1 MPGRSNESESS
12 HQAHVRNAVA
22 LSDLDSAIIRILQ
35 ADGRRAAAQIARETG
50 ATERVVRRRLTE
62 LRDEGII
69 QITTVADPVVLGYR
83 SLALLAIRTDRSR
96 APSEV
101 AAEIA
106 RLDACDYAVVLTGRF
121 DVLVEI
127 VCRDAPELLRTI
139 EDQVLRSP
147 GVGSVETFP
156 YLELHYQEPMWDK
169 ARSKSAADG
178 VGREVVALDDVDR
191 ALVRELS
198 ADGRAAFRDLSERLG
213 VSETQVRAR
222 VQRLTSSGAVRVM
235 AITKPRSLGFDT
247 LAWLGITVAPG
258 VTVAEVADRL
268 ADVPAIAYLVIT
280 GGAFDILAEAVCVDL
295 ADLARLLDSEVR
307 RLSGVARVEAMVCL
321 DQHYERL
328 RPLI

>member
-1 MPGRSNESESS
+1 MPGRRNGGQPSDRPY
-12 HQAHVRNAVA
+12 VRTAVA
-22 LSDLDSAIIRILQ
+22 LSELDSAIIRILQ
-35 ADGRRAAAQIARETG
+35 ADGRRSAAQIARETG
-50 ATERVVRRRLTE
+50 ATDRVVRRRLAE
-62 LRDEGII
+62 LRADGII

-83 SLALLAIRTDRSR
+83 SLALLAVRTDRSR

-106 RLDACDYAVVLTGRF
+106 RLEACDYAVVLTGRF

-127 VCRDAPELLRTI
+127 VCRDASDLLRTI
-139 EDQVLRSP
+139 EAQVLRVP

-156 YLELHYQEPMWDK
+156 YLELHYQEPMWDR
-169 ARSKSAADG
+169 ARSKSADG
-178 VGREVVALDDVDR
+178 VGKDVVALDDVDR

-198 ADGRAAFRDLSERLG
+198 ADGRAPFRDLSDRLG

-222 VQRLTSSGAVRVM
+222 VQRLTSSGAMRVM
-235 AITKPRSLGFDT
+235 AIAKPRSLGFDT

-258 VTVAEVADRL
+258 VTMAEVAHRL
-268 ADVPAIAYLVIT
+268 ADVPAIAYLVIIA
-280 GGAFDILAEAVCVDL
+280 GSFDILAEAVCVDL

-307 RLSGVARVEAMVCL
+307 GLTGVARVEAMVCL

-328 RPLI
+328 RPLT